1 MTAAAARY
9 GASLFELAA
18 EERLDERILQ
28 ELDCAAGCIAAEP
41 AYVRLLSAP
50 NIPRRERRA
59 LLDEAFGGQMHPY
72 TVSFLKILCDEGL
85 AAQLPACARAYRD
98 CYNRAHGIL
107 EVRAAAAVPL
117 DDAARQRLADKLA
130 AVTGRQIDLTVTVEP
145 ELLGGIRLDMDGT
158 RLDGTLRRRLDA
170 IREGLDA
177 LTL

>member
-1 MTAAAARY
+1 MSGCCPPPTFPGGS
-9 GASLFELAA
+9 GAPCWT
-18 EERLDERILQ
+18 R
-28 ELDCAAGCIAAEP
+28 
-41 AYVRLLSAP
+41 
-50 NIPRRERRA
+50 
-59 LLDEAFGGQMHPY
+59 AFGGQMHPY

-117 DDAARQRLADKLA
+117 DDAARQRLAEKLA

>member
-1 MTAAAARY
+1 MTAAAKRY
-9 GASLFELAA
+9 GGSLFELAA
-18 EERLDERILQ
+18 EEGLDDRILQ
-28 ELDCAAGCIAAEP
+28 ELDCAAACMAAEP
-41 AYVRLLSAP
+41 QYVRLLSMP
-50 NIPRRERRA
+50 NIPRARRRA

-117 DDAARQRLADKLA
+117 DDAARQRLAEKLA

>member
-41 AYVRLLSAP
+41 AYIRLLSAP

-72 TVSFLKILCDEGL
+72 TVSFLKILCEEGL
-85 AAQLPACARAYRD
+85 IRQLTDCAREYRA
-98 CYNRAHGIL
+98 CYNQAHGIL
-107 EVRAAAAVPL
+107 EVRAAAAIPL
-117 DDAARQRLADKLA
+117 DADTRRRLRDKLA
-130 AVTGRQIDLTVTVEP
+130 VVTGRQIDLTVTMEP

-158 RLDGTLRRRLDA
+158 RLDGTLRRRLDS
-170 IREGLDA
+170 IREGLA
-177 LTL
+177 RLTL

>member
-59 LLDEAFGGQMHPY
+59 LLDEAFGAGVHVY
-72 TVSFLKILCDEGL
+72 VLNFLKILCGKSAL
-85 AAQLPACARAYRD
+85 GMAAGCLQEYKALLYEAR
-98 CYNRAHGIL
+98 GIL
-107 EVRAAAAVPL
+107 PVQAVSAVPL
-117 DDAARQRLADKLA
+117 DEAQRRALCDSLAQK
-130 AVTGRQIDLTVTVEP
+130 TGRTILLETAVDPSV
-145 ELLGGIRLDMDGT
+145 LGGVKLRYEGLE
-158 RLDGTLRRRLDA
+158 LDGTAAGRLAALRR
-170 IREGLDA
+170 A
-177 LTL
+177 LTQA